1 MFHFFETPI
10 LCGPKLMR
18 KTMPCN
24 HTKTK
29 SYEVF
34 TIRSHD
40 MKHKTSLSW
49 KSTFITKY
57 YNDSI
62 ASDVFLLSKP
72 KVFLKKKAKWK
83 DGQKSVVIFCRSSQ
97 RKILTLRL
105 FSLEQWRKKNLG
117 LLEFLL
123 PTTVS
128 FTPIAAWC
136 QYTHILQLSQNIY
149 FTMKRTNMEYD

>member
-1 MFHFFETPI
+1 MTSVLKNETKRSMRFMFHFFETPI

-72 KVFLKKKAKWK
+72 KVFLKRKAKGK
-83 DGQKSVVIFCRSSQ
+83 DG
-97 RKILTLRL
+97 
-105 FSLEQWRKKNLG
+105 
-117 LLEFLL
+117 
-123 PTTVS
+123 
-128 FTPIAAWC
+128 
-136 QYTHILQLSQNIY
+136 
-149 FTMKRTNMEYD
+149 